1 MSQIRGR
8 LRDAASRL
16 QGDFRSLT
24 GAAFWATLGSLA
36 TLYAAAPE
44 ARLTRQVLPLE
55 VGLLIG
61 MALGY
66 LSFGRDE
73 P

>member
-8 LRDAASRL
+8 IRDAVAGL

-24 GAAFWATLGSLA
+24 MAVFWATLGSLA
-36 TLYAAAPE
+36 TLFVVAPE
-44 ARLTRQVLPLE
+44 ATLTGQILPIE
-55 VGLLIG
+55 VGLLLG

-66 LSFGRDE
+66 LSFGRGQ